1 MLAGDFGATCSSLLG
16 FTPKGRERQ
25 LVDHRCLT

>member
-25 LVDHRCLT
+25 LVDQDA